1 MPRRSPFT
9 IVLSDTEERVLVET
23 SKRHTAPYYKVVRA
37 KIILFAASG
46 LENDQIARRLDIPRE
61 SVSKWRKRF
70 FYEGLDGLQERP
82 RCERPRSFLPSG
94 HCGNQGPR
102 L

>member
-1 MPRRSPFT
+1 MPRTSPFT
-9 IVLSDTEERVLVET
+9 IVLSGTEERVLVER
-23 SKRHTAPYYKVVRA
+23 SRQYTAPYYKVVRA

-46 LENDQIARRLDIPRE
+46 QENEQIARRLDVPRE
-61 SVSKWRKRF
+61 IVSKWRKRF
-70 FYEGLDGLQERP
+70 FYERLDGLEERP
-82 RCERPRSFLPSG
+82 RCGRPRSFSPSG